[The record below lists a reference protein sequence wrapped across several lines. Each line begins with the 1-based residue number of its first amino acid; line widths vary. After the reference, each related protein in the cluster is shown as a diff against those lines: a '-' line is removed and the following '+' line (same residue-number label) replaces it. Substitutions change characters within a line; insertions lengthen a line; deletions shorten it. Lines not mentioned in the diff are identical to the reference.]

1 MKKILMIAM
10 VVGFALSLTSCATS
24 EQCWAYKSTNKY
36 NNSKKRPSV
45 AGAMNKERA
54 KLAY

>member
-1 MKKILMIAM
+1 MIVM
-10 VVGFALSLTSCATS
+10 VVGFALSLTSCAST
-24 EQCWAYKSTNKY
+24 ETCWAYKSTSKY

-45 AGAMNKERA
+45 AGAMNRERA